1 MEYII
6 REEQTKDLDQVRS
19 LLQAA
24 FSTDAESKLVDA
36 LRANGK
42 AVISLVAVC
51 AEEVLGHILFS
62 PISTS
67 PPGDARGI
75 GLAPVAVLPG
85 FQSQGIGSQLIL
97 GGLGLCQEAGF
108 DYCVVLGNPE
118 YYHRFGFE
126 TASEHGLENEYRA
139 GEEFIARQRERRGPC
154 FRARR
159 HAAHRPPQ
167 RRRAHRHQPRLFRR
181 ARQADQSLRRTAPA
195 KREAR

>member
-6 REEQTKDLDQVRS
+6 REEQTRDMEQVRS
-19 LLQAA
+19 LLQSA

-62 PISTS
+62 PVATS
-67 PPGDARGI
+67 PPADAKGI

-85 FQSQGIGSQLIL
+85 FQSLGIGSQLIL
-97 GGLGLCQEAGF
+97 AGLGLCQKLGF
-108 DYCVVLGNPE
+108 DYCVVLGSPE

-126 TASEHGLENEYRA
+126 TASEHGLENEYGA
-139 GEEFIARQRERRGPC
+139 GEEFMALHFTDRSVVGLVRYAPE
-154 FRARR
+154 FA
-159 HAAHRPPQ
+159 
-167 RRRAHRHQPRLFRR
+167 LF
-181 ARQADQSLRRTAPA
+181 SL
-195 KREAR
+195 